1 MGAVK
6 FPSKEPE
13 VVSYDQCNQ
22 TNSIAMSIIVWFSR
36 GLLSSRGRHWW
47 GEILQVDERLSEL
60 QSTLDAG
67 IYHRNNVLNNIG
79 YSLEKWTL
87 MVCTSS

>member
-1 MGAVK
+1 LVLEGFVEQQREA
-6 FPSKEPE
+6 F
-13 VVSYDQCNQ
+13 
-22 TNSIAMSIIVWFSR
+22 
-36 GLLSSRGRHWW
+36 G

-79 YSLEKWTL
+79 YNLEKWTL
-87 MVCTSS
+87 MVCT